1 MKVGA
6 LFAPTLLLWG
16 AFCPIL
22 LFWGRFLPPLLF
34 LLQSGFCRVQIVGAL
49 FAPTLTF
56 WGRFLPPLCCFG
68 GAFCPHTSKSGFSCP
83 DWFICS
89 LIHLV
94 QIKLCSH
101 KPLVVILISG
111 WRRTVFYLISK
122 LIILS
127 HKSAAAFLP
136 GSSPSSRTGWKLSAD
151 VPEEMFKWC
160 ICKHPKCQLI

>member
-1 MKVGA
+1 MTLGA
-6 LFAPTLLLWG
+6 LSA
-16 AFCPIL
+16 PIL

-68 GAFCPHTSKSGFSCP
+68 GTFCPHTSKSGFSCP

-89 LIHLV
+89 LIHPV
-94 QIKLCSH
+94 QIKLCRY

-111 WRRTVFYLISK
+111 WRRAVFYLISK

-127 HKSAAAFLP
+127 HKFSCCFSPRLISIKAEP
-136 GSSPSSRTGWKLSAD
+136 DGSYLRMFPKKC
-151 VPEEMFKWC
+151 FKWC

>member
-1 MKVGA
+1 MPPLCYFG
-6 LFAPTLLLWG
+6 G

-22 LFWGRFLPPLLF
+22 LFWGRFLPPHLF
-34 LLQSGFCRVQIVGAL
+34 LFSSGFCRVRIAGAL

-89 LIHLV
+89 LIHPV
-94 QIKLCSH
+94 QIKLCRY

-111 WRRTVFYLISK
+111 RWRTVFYLISK
-122 LIILS
+122 LIILLIS
-127 HKSAAAFLP
+127 SAAAFLP
-136 GSSPSSRTGWKLSAD
+136 GSSPSSRTGWK
-151 VPEEMFKWC
+151 
-160 ICKHPKCQLI
+160 